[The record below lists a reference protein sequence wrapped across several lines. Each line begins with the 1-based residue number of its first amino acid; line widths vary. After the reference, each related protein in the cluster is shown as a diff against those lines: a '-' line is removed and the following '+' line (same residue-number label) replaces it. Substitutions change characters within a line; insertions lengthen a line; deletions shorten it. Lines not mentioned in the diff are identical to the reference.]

1 MFNSMTPREAI
12 RNGLSASYLN
22 VGKLL
27 TALKNDMRVDE
38 NVKTN
43 TFYKRLFNTKRDIT
57 ASLWVDVMDTLG
69 YDIVAVKRKTGEQ
82 TIIFSGDGNFDL

>member
-12 RNGLSASYLN
+12 RNGLSSSYLN

-27 TALKNDMRVDE
+27 TTLKNDMRVDE

-43 TFYKRLFNTKRDIT
+43 TFYKRLFNNKRDVT
-57 ASLWVDVMDTLG
+57 ASLWVDVMDVLG

-82 TIIFSGDGNFDL
+82 TIIFSGDEFEL